1 MALTE
6 KQKNFIKMVGE
17 AAKKDMQTSHILASI
32 TTAQAILES
41 GYGTSELAKNAC
53 ALFGIKKNGWTG
65 KTYTIKSKEEENRKL
80 IWRTSVFRKYNS
92 YAESIADHSNYL
104 KTRKADGKNLTYKKV
119 VGECNYKKAAQALQN
134 AGYSTYSNYTSMLC
148 NLIEKYKLT
157 QYDVLTVT
165 PTSVSNKSDKINV
178 QWFQKRLN
186 ACYKGKLVKLSTDGI
201 WGTKTTEMFKAYLK
215 QVGLPA
221 KDNADKQACEYL
233 KKGIIKKASSATVA
247 SSSTV
252 KPSTSTTTKKT
263 TQTVKTNSTVKKKIA
278 LSIGHSI
285 LKNGECTSAS
295 GVVNEYKYNK
305 KLAPYIKK
313 YLEKVGCTVDI
324 INVPEKKY
332 TSKSSEKTYKLDKIN
347 GHKYDMAI
355 ELHLNCANG
364 KAHGCEVY
372 YVSSKGKEIAQRID
386 KKLGTVFTDRGVKTA
401 QLYFLTKTDCPSAL
415 VESFF
420 CDSKSDYKIGKD
432 YDKIGKLIAEGIVG
446 VNIN

>member
-1 MALTE
+1 MTLTE
-6 KQKNFIKMVGE
+6 KQKIFIKMIGE
-17 AAKKDMQTSHILASI
+17 SAKKDMQTSHILASI

-41 GYGTSELAKNAC
+41 GYGTSELAKKAN

-65 KTYTIKSKEEENRKL
+65 KTYTVKSKEEENGKL
-80 IWRTSVFRKYNS
+80 VWRTSVFRKYNS
-92 YAESIADHSNYL
+92 YAESIADHSSYL

-134 AGYSTYSNYTSMLC
+134 AGYSSYSNYANMLC
-148 NLIEKYKLT
+148 NLIQKYKLT

-178 QWFQKRLN
+178 QWLQKRLN
-186 ACYKGKLVKLSTDGI
+186 VCYKGKLAKLSTDGI

-215 QVGLPA
+215 QVGLPV
-221 KDNADKQACEYL
+221 KDNADKQVCNYL
-233 KKGIIKKASSATVA
+233 KKNLVKKVS
-247 SSSTV
+247 
-252 KPSTSTTTKKT
+252 STSTTVSVN
-263 TQTVKTNSTVKKKIA
+263 TVKPVTSNKKVNKKIA

-313 YLEKVGCTVDI
+313 YLEKVGCTVNI

-332 TSKSSEKTYKLDKIN
+332 TSKSSEKTYKLEKIN

-420 CDSKSDYKIGKD
+420 CDSKSDYKIGKN
-432 YDKIGKLIAEGIVG
+432 YDKIGRLIAEGIVG

>member
-6 KQKNFIKMVGE
+6 KQKNFIKVIGE
-17 AAKKDMQTSHILASI
+17 SAKKDMQTSHILASI

-41 GYGTSELAKNAC
+41 GYGTSELAKKAN

-65 KTYTIKSKEEENRKL
+65 KTYTVKSKEEINGKL
-80 IWRTSVFRKYNS
+80 VWKTSVFRKYDS
-92 YAESIADHSNYL
+92 YADSITDHSLYL
-104 KTRKADGKNLTYKKV
+104 MTRKVDGKNLTYSKV
-119 VGECNYKKAAQALQN
+119 VGECNYKKATQALQN
-134 AGYSTYSNYTSMLC
+134 AGYSSYSNYANMLC

-165 PTSVSNKSDKINV
+165 PTAVSNKSDRIDV
-178 QWFQKRLN
+178 QWLQKRLN
-186 ACYKGKLVKLSTDGI
+186 ACYKGNLDKLSTDGI
-201 WGTKTTEMFKAYLK
+201 WGTKTAEMFKAYLK
-215 QVGLPA
+215 QVGLPVKNTA
-221 KDNADKQACEYL
+221 NKQARNYL
-233 KKGIIKKASSATVA
+233 KKGIVKKV
-247 SSSTV
+247 
-252 KPSTSTTTKKT
+252 STSTTVSVNTANPVTSNKK
-263 TQTVKTNSTVKKKIA
+263 VNKKIA

-332 TSKSSEKTYKLDKIN
+332 TSKSSEKTYKLEKIN

-420 CDSKSDYKIGKD
+420 CDSKSDYKIGKN
-432 YDKIGKLIAEGIVG
+432 YDKIGKLIAEGIAG

>member
-1 MALTE
+1 MALTK

-17 AAKKDMQTSHILASI
+17 TAKKDMQTSHILASI

-41 GYGTSELAKNAC
+41 AYGTSELAKKAN

-65 KTYTIKSKEEENRKL
+65 KTYTVKSKEEENGKL
-80 IWRTSVFRKYNS
+80 VWRTSVFRKYNS
-92 YAESIADHSNYL
+92 YAESIADHSSYL
-104 KTRKADGKNLTYKKV
+104 KTRKADGKNLTYSKV
-119 VGECNYKKAAQALQN
+119 VGECNYKKATQALQN
-134 AGYSTYSNYTSMLC
+134 AGYSSYSNYANMLC

-157 QYDVLTVT
+157 QYDVLIVT

-178 QWFQKRLN
+178 QWLQKRLN
-186 ACYKGKLVKLSTDGI
+186 VCYKGKLAKLSTDGI

-215 QVGLPA
+215 QVGLPI
-221 KDNADKQACEYL
+221 KDNANKQACNYL
-233 KKGIIKKASSATVA
+233 KKGLVKKV
-247 SSSTV
+247 
-252 KPSTSTTTKKT
+252 STSTTVPVNTAKPVTSNQK
-263 TQTVKTNSTVKKKIA
+263 VNKKIA

-313 YLEKVGCTVDI
+313 YLEKVGCTVNI

-332 TSKSSEKTYKLDKIN
+332 TSKSSEKMYKLDKIN
-347 GHKYDMAI
+347 GHKYDVAI

-420 CDSKSDYKIGKD
+420 CDSKSDYKIGKN
-432 YDKIGKLIAEGIVG
+432 YDKIGKLIAEGIAG

>member
-6 KQKNFIKMVGE
+6 KQKNFIRMVGE

-41 GYGTSELAKNAC
+41 AYGTSELAKKAN

-65 KTYTIKSKEEENRKL
+65 KTYTVKSKEEINGKL
-80 IWRTSVFRKYNS
+80 VWRTSVFRKYNS
-92 YAESIADHSNYL
+92 YAESIADHSSYL
-104 KTRKADGKNLTYKKV
+104 KTRKADGKNLTYSKV
-119 VGECNYKKAAQALQN
+119 VGECNYKKVAQALQN
-134 AGYSTYSNYTSMLC
+134 AGYSSYSNYANMLC

-157 QYDVLTVT
+157 QYDVLIVT
-165 PTSVSNKSDKINV
+165 PTAVSNKSDRIDV
-178 QWFQKRLN
+178 QWLQKRLN
-186 ACYKGKLVKLSTDGI
+186 ACYKGNLDKLSTDGI
-201 WGTKTTEMFKAYLK
+201 WGTKTAEMFKAYLK
-215 QVGLPA
+215 QVGLPVKNTA
-221 KDNADKQACEYL
+221 NKQACNYL
-233 KKGIIKKASSATVA
+233 KKGIVKKV
-247 SSSTV
+247 
-252 KPSTSTTTKKT
+252 STSTTVSANTTKPVTSNKK
-263 TQTVKTNSTVKKKIA
+263 VNKKIA

-420 CDSKSDYKIGKD
+420 CDSKSDYKIGKN
-432 YDKIGKLIAEGIVG
+432 YDKIGKLIAEGIAG

>member
-41 GYGTSELAKNAC
+41 AYGTSELAKKAN

-65 KTYTIKSKEEENRKL
+65 KTYTVKSKEEENGKL
-80 IWRTSVFRKYNS
+80 VWRTSVFRKYNS
-92 YAESIADHSNYL
+92 YAESIVDHSSYL

-134 AGYSTYSNYTSMLC
+134 SGYSSYSNYANMLC
-148 NLIEKYKLT
+148 NLIQKYKLI
-157 QYDVLTVT
+157 QYDVLIVT

-178 QWFQKRLN
+178 QWLQKRLN
-186 ACYKGKLVKLSTDGI
+186 VCYKGKLAKLSTDGI

-215 QVGLPA
+215 QVELPV
-221 KDNADKQACEYL
+221 KDNADKQVCNYL
-233 KKGIIKKASSATVA
+233 KKGIVKKV
-247 SSSTV
+247 
-252 KPSTSTTTKKT
+252 STSTTVSANTAKPVTSNKK
-263 TQTVKTNSTVKKKIA
+263 VNKKIA

-313 YLEKVGCTVDI
+313 YLEKVGCTVNI

-332 TSKSSEKTYKLDKIN
+332 TSKSSEKTYKLEKIN

-420 CDSKSDYKIGKD
+420 CDSKSDYKIGKN
-432 YDKIGKLIAEGIVG
+432 YDKIGKLIAEGIAG

>member
-1 MALTE
+1 MTLTE
-6 KQKNFIKMVGE
+6 KQKIFIKMIGE
-17 AAKKDMQTSHILASI
+17 SAKKDMQTSHILASI

-41 GYGTSELAKNAC
+41 GYGTSELAKKAN

-65 KTYTIKSKEEENRKL
+65 KTYTVKSKEEINGKL
-80 IWRTSVFRKYNS
+80 VWKTSVFRKYDS
-92 YAESIADHSNYL
+92 YADSITDHSLYL
-104 KTRKADGKNLTYKKV
+104 MTRKADGKNLTYSKV
-119 VGECNYKKAAQALQN
+119 VGECNYKKATQALQN
-134 AGYSTYSNYTSMLC
+134 AGYSSYSNYANMLC

-157 QYDVLTVT
+157 QYDVLTVI
-165 PTSVSNKSDKINV
+165 PTAVSNKSDRIDV
-178 QWFQKRLN
+178 QWLQKRLN
-186 ACYKGKLVKLSTDGI
+186 VCYKGKLSKLSTDGI
-201 WGTKTTEMFKAYLK
+201 WGTKTAEMFKAYLK
-215 QVGLPA
+215 QVGLPVKNTA
-221 KDNADKQACEYL
+221 NKQACNYL
-233 KKGIIKKASSATVA
+233 KKGIVKKV
-247 SSSTV
+247 
-252 KPSTSTTTKKT
+252 STSTTVSVNAAKPVTSNKK
-263 TQTVKTNSTVKKKIA
+263 VNKKIA

-313 YLEKVGCTVDI
+313 YLEKVGCTVNI

-420 CDSKSDYKIGKD
+420 CDSKSDYKIGKN
-432 YDKIGKLIAEGIVG
+432 YDKIGKLIAEGIAG

>member
-1 MALTE
+1 MTLTE
-6 KQKNFIKMVGE
+6 KQKIFIKMIGE
-17 AAKKDMQTSHILASI
+17 SAKKDMQTSHILASI

-41 GYGTSELAKNAC
+41 GYGTSELAKKAN

-65 KTYTIKSKEEENRKL
+65 KTYTVKSKEEENGKL
-80 IWRTSVFRKYNS
+80 VWRTSIFRKYNS
-92 YAESIADHSNYL
+92 YAESIADHSSYL

-119 VGECNYKKAAQALQN
+119 VGECNYKKATQALQN
-134 AGYSTYSNYTSMLC
+134 AGYSSYSNYANMLC

-157 QYDVLTVT
+157 QYDVLTVI
-165 PTSVSNKSDKINV
+165 PTAVSNKSDRIDV
-178 QWFQKRLN
+178 QWLQKRLN
-186 ACYKGKLVKLSTDGI
+186 VCYKGKLSKLSTDGI
-201 WGTKTTEMFKAYLK
+201 WGTKTAEMFKAYLK
-215 QVGLPA
+215 QVGLPVKNTA
-221 KDNADKQACEYL
+221 NKQACNYL
-233 KKGIIKKASSATVA
+233 KKGIVKKVS
-247 SSSTV
+247 
-252 KPSTSTTTKKT
+252 STSTTVSVN
-263 TQTVKTNSTVKKKIA
+263 TVKPVTSNKKVNKKIA

-313 YLEKVGCTVDI
+313 YLEKVGCTVNI

-332 TSKSSEKTYKLDKIN
+332 TSKSSEKTYKLEKIN

-420 CDSKSDYKIGKD
+420 CDSKSDYKIGKN

>member
-6 KQKNFIKMVGE
+6 KQKNFIKVIGE
-17 AAKKDMQTSHILASI
+17 SAKKDMQTSHILASI

-41 GYGTSELAKNAC
+41 AYGTSELAKKAN

-65 KTYTIKSKEEENRKL
+65 KTYTVKSKEEENGKL
-80 IWRTSVFRKYNS
+80 VWRTSVFRKYNS
-92 YAESIADHSNYL
+92 YAESIVDHSSYL
-104 KTRKADGKNLTYKKV
+104 KTRKADGKNLTYSKV

-134 AGYSTYSNYTSMLC
+134 AGYSSYSNYANMLC

-165 PTSVSNKSDKINV
+165 PTAVSNKSDRIDV
-178 QWFQKRLN
+178 QWLQKRLN
-186 ACYKGKLVKLSTDGI
+186 ACYKGNLDKLSTDGI
-201 WGTKTTEMFKAYLK
+201 WGTKTAEMFKAYLK
-215 QVGLPA
+215 QVGLPVKNTA
-221 KDNADKQACEYL
+221 NKQACNYL
-233 KKGIIKKASSATVA
+233 KKGIVKKV
-247 SSSTV
+247 
-252 KPSTSTTTKKT
+252 STSTTVSSNTAKPVTSNKK
-263 TQTVKTNSTVKKKIA
+263 VNKKIA

-313 YLEKVGCTVDI
+313 YLEKVGCTVNI

-420 CDSKSDYKIGKD
+420 CDSKSDYKIGKN
-432 YDKIGKLIAEGIVG
+432 YDKIGKLIAEGIADVS
-446 VNIN
+446 IN

>member
-6 KQKNFIKMVGE
+6 KQKNFIKVIGE
-17 AAKKDMQTSHILASI
+17 SAKKDMQTSHILASI

-41 GYGTSELAKNAC
+41 GYGTSELAKKAN

-65 KTYTIKSKEEENRKL
+65 KTYTVKSKEEINGKL
-80 IWRTSVFRKYNS
+80 VWKTSVFRKYDS
-92 YAESIADHSNYL
+92 YADSITDHSLYL
-104 KTRKADGKNLTYKKV
+104 MTRKVDGKNLTYSKV
-119 VGECNYKKAAQALQN
+119 VGECNYKKATQALQN
-134 AGYSTYSNYTSMLC
+134 AGYSSYSNYANMLC

-165 PTSVSNKSDKINV
+165 PTAVSNKSDRIDV
-178 QWFQKRLN
+178 QWLQKRLN
-186 ACYKGKLVKLSTDGI
+186 ACYKGNLDKLSTDGI
-201 WGTKTTEMFKAYLK
+201 WGTKTAEMFKAYLK
-215 QVGLPA
+215 QVGLPVKNTA
-221 KDNADKQACEYL
+221 NKQACNYL
-233 KKGIIKKASSATVA
+233 KKGIVKKV
-247 SSSTV
+247 
-252 KPSTSTTTKKT
+252 STSTTVSVNTANPVTSNKK
-263 TQTVKTNSTVKKKIA
+263 VNKKIA

-313 YLEKVGCTVDI
+313 YLEKVGCTVNI

-332 TSKSSEKTYKLDKIN
+332 TSKSSEKTYKLEKIN

-372 YVSSKGKEIAQRID
+372 YVSSKGKEIAKRID

-420 CDSKSDYKIGKD
+420 CDSKSDYKIGKN

>member
-6 KQKNFIKMVGE
+6 KQKNFIKAIGE
-17 AAKKDMQTSHILASI
+17 SAKKDMQTSHILASI

-41 GYGTSELAKNAC
+41 GYGTSELAKKAN

-65 KTYTIKSKEEENRKL
+65 KTYTVKSKEEINGKL
-80 IWRTSVFRKYNS
+80 VWRTSVFRKYNS
-92 YAESIADHSNYL
+92 YAESIVDHSSYL

-134 AGYSTYSNYTSMLC
+134 AGYSSYSNYANMLC
-148 NLIEKYKLT
+148 NLIKKYKLT

-178 QWFQKRLN
+178 QWLQKRLN
-186 ACYKGKLVKLSTDGI
+186 VCYKGKLAKLSTDGI

-215 QVGLPA
+215 QVELPV
-221 KDNADKQACEYL
+221 KDNADKQVCNYL
-233 KKGIIKKASSATVA
+233 KKGIVKKV
-247 SSSTV
+247 
-252 KPSTSTTTKKT
+252 STSTTVSANTAKPVTSNKK
-263 TQTVKTNSTVKKKIA
+263 VNKKIA

-313 YLEKVGCTVDI
+313 YLEKVGCTVNI

-332 TSKSSEKTYKLDKIN
+332 TSKSSEKTYKLEKIN

-420 CDSKSDYKIGKD
+420 CDSKSDYKIGKN
-432 YDKIGKLIAEGIVG
+432 YDKIGKLIAEGIAG

>member
-6 KQKNFIKMVGE
+6 KQKNFIKLIGE
-17 AAKKDMQTSHILASI
+17 SAKKDMQTSHILASI

-41 GYGTSELAKNAC
+41 GYGTSELAKKAN

-65 KTYTIKSKEEENRKL
+65 KTYTVKSKEEINGKL
-80 IWRTSVFRKYNS
+80 VWKTSVFRKYNS
-92 YAESIADHSNYL
+92 YADSITDHSLYL
-104 KTRKADGKNLTYKKV
+104 MTRKADGKNLTYSKV

-134 AGYSTYSNYTSMLC
+134 AGYSSYSNYANMLC

-157 QYDVLTVT
+157 QYDILTVT
-165 PTSVSNKSDKINV
+165 PTAVSNKSDRIAV
-178 QWFQKRLN
+178 QWLQKRLN
-186 ACYKGKLVKLSTDGI
+186 ACYKGKLDKLSTDGI
-201 WGTKTTEMFKAYLK
+201 WGTKTDEMFKAYLK
-215 QVGLPA
+215 QVGLPVKNTA
-221 KDNADKQACEYL
+221 NKQICNYL
-233 KKGIIKKASSATVA
+233 KKGMVKKVSSA
-247 SSSTV
+247 
-252 KPSTSTTTKKT
+252 STTVSVNTAKPVTSNQK
-263 TQTVKTNSTVKKKIA
+263 VNKKIA

-313 YLEKVGCTVDI
+313 YLEKVGCTVNI

-332 TSKSSEKTYKLDKIN
+332 TSKSSEKSYKLEKIN

-386 KKLGTVFTDRGVKTA
+386 KKLAKVFTDRGVKTA
-401 QLYFLTKTDCPSAL
+401 QLYFLTKTDC
-415 VESFF
+415 
-420 CDSKSDYKIGKD
+420 
-432 YDKIGKLIAEGIVG
+432 
-446 VNIN
+446 

>member
-6 KQKNFIKMVGE
+6 KQKNFIKVIGE
-17 AAKKDMQTSHILASI
+17 SAKKDMQTSHILASI

-41 GYGTSELAKNAC
+41 GYGASELAKKAN

-65 KTYTIKSKEEENRKL
+65 KTYTVKSKEEINGKL
-80 IWRTSVFRKYNS
+80 VWKTSVFRKYDS
-92 YAESIADHSNYL
+92 YADSITDHSLYL
-104 KTRKADGKNLTYKKV
+104 MTRKADGKNLTYKKV

-134 AGYSTYSNYTSMLC
+134 AGYSSYSNYANMLC
-148 NLIEKYKLT
+148 NLIKKYKLT

-165 PTSVSNKSDKINV
+165 PTSISNKSDKINV
-178 QWFQKRLN
+178 QWLQKRLN
-186 ACYKGKLVKLSTDGI
+186 VCYKGKLAKLSTDGI

-215 QVGLPA
+215 QVELPV
-221 KDNADKQACEYL
+221 KDNADKQVCNYL
-233 KKGIIKKASSATVA
+233 KKGIVKKV
-247 SSSTV
+247 
-252 KPSTSTTTKKT
+252 STSTTVSANTAKPVTSNKK
-263 TQTVKTNSTVKKKIA
+263 VNKKIA

-313 YLEKVGCTVDI
+313 YLEKVGCTVNI

-332 TSKSSEKTYKLDKIN
+332 TSKSSEKTYKLEKIN

-420 CDSKSDYKIGKD
+420 CDSKSDYKIGKN
-432 YDKIGKLIAEGIVG
+432 YDKIGKLIAEGIAG

>member
-41 GYGTSELAKNAC
+41 AYGTSELAKKAN

-65 KTYTIKSKEEENRKL
+65 KTYTVKSKEEENGKL
-80 IWRTSVFRKYNS
+80 VWRTSVFRKYNS
-92 YAESIADHSNYL
+92 YAESIVDHSSYL

-134 AGYSTYSNYTSMLC
+134 SGYSSYSNYANMLC
-148 NLIEKYKLT
+148 NLIQKYKLT
-157 QYDVLTVT
+157 QYDVLIVT

-178 QWFQKRLN
+178 QWLQKRLN
-186 ACYKGKLVKLSTDGI
+186 VCYKGKLAKLSTDGI

-215 QVGLPA
+215 QVELPV
-221 KDNADKQACEYL
+221 KDNADKQVCNYL
-233 KKGIIKKASSATVA
+233 KKGIVKKV
-247 SSSTV
+247 
-252 KPSTSTTTKKT
+252 STSTTVSANTAKPVTSNKK
-263 TQTVKTNSTVKKKIA
+263 VNKKIA

-313 YLEKVGCTVDI
+313 YLEKVGCTVNI

-332 TSKSSEKTYKLDKIN
+332 TSKSSEKTYKLEKIN

-420 CDSKSDYKIGKD
+420 CDSKSDYKIGKN

>member
-6 KQKNFIKMVGE
+6 KQKNFIKVIGE
-17 AAKKDMQTSHILASI
+17 SAKKDMQTSHILASI
-32 TTAQAILES
+32 TTAQDILES
-41 GYGTSELAKNAC
+41 GYGTSELAKKAN

-65 KTYTIKSKEEENRKL
+65 KTYTVKSKEEINGKL
-80 IWRTSVFRKYNS
+80 VWKTSVFRKYDS
-92 YAESIADHSNYL
+92 YADSITDHSLYL
-104 KTRKADGKNLTYKKV
+104 MTRKVDGKNLTYSKV
-119 VGECNYKKAAQALQN
+119 VGECNYKKATQALQN
-134 AGYSTYSNYTSMLC
+134 AGYSSYSNYANMLC

-165 PTSVSNKSDKINV
+165 PTAVSNKSDRIDV
-178 QWFQKRLN
+178 QWLQKRLN
-186 ACYKGKLVKLSTDGI
+186 ACYKGNLDKLSTDGI
-201 WGTKTTEMFKAYLK
+201 WGTKTAEMFKAYLK
-215 QVGLPA
+215 QVGLPVKNTA
-221 KDNADKQACEYL
+221 NKQACNYL
-233 KKGIIKKASSATVA
+233 KKGIVKKV
-247 SSSTV
+247 
-252 KPSTSTTTKKT
+252 STSTTVSVNTANPVTSNKK
-263 TQTVKTNSTVKKKIA
+263 VNKKIA

-313 YLEKVGCTVDI
+313 YLEKVGYTVDI

-332 TSKSSEKTYKLDKIN
+332 TSKSSEKTYKLEKIN

-420 CDSKSDYKIGKD
+420 CDSKSDYKIGKN
-432 YDKIGKLIAEGIVG
+432 YDKIGKLIAEGIAAG

>member
-41 GYGTSELAKNAC
+41 AYGTSELAKKAN
-53 ALFGIKKNGWTG
+53 ALFGIKKNGWMG
-65 KTYTIKSKEEENRKL
+65 KTYTVKSKEEINGKL
-80 IWRTSVFRKYNS
+80 VWKTSVFRKYDS
-92 YAESIADHSNYL
+92 YADSITDHSLYL
-104 KTRKADGKNLTYKKV
+104 MTRKVDGKNLTYSKV
-119 VGECNYKKAAQALQN
+119 VGECNYKKVAQALQN
-134 AGYSTYSNYTSMLC
+134 AGYSSYSNYANMLC

-165 PTSVSNKSDKINV
+165 PTAVSNKSDRINV
-178 QWFQKRLN
+178 QWLQKRLN
-186 ACYKGKLVKLSTDGI
+186 VCYKGKLAKLSTDGI

-215 QVGLPA
+215 QIGLPVKNTA
-221 KDNADKQACEYL
+221 NKQACNYL
-233 KKGIIKKASSATVA
+233 KKGLVKKV
-247 SSSTV
+247 
-252 KPSTSTTTKKT
+252 STSTTVPVNTAKPVTSNKK
-263 TQTVKTNSTVKKKIA
+263 VNKKIA

-420 CDSKSDYKIGKD
+420 CDSKSDYKIGKN
-432 YDKIGKLIAEGIVG
+432 YDKIGKLIAEGITG

>member
-6 KQKNFIKMVGE
+6 KQKNFIKVIGE
-17 AAKKDMQTSHILASI
+17 SAKKDMQTSHILASI

-41 GYGTSELAKNAC
+41 GYGTSELAKKAN

-65 KTYTIKSKEEENRKL
+65 KTYTVKSKEEINGKL
-80 IWRTSVFRKYNS
+80 VWKTSVFRKYDS
-92 YAESIADHSNYL
+92 YADSITDHSLYL
-104 KTRKADGKNLTYKKV
+104 MTRKVDGKNLTYSKV
-119 VGECNYKKAAQALQN
+119 VGECNYKKATQALQN
-134 AGYSTYSNYTSMLC
+134 AGYSSYSNYANMLC

-165 PTSVSNKSDKINV
+165 PTAVSNKSDRIDV
-178 QWFQKRLN
+178 QWLQKRLN
-186 ACYKGKLVKLSTDGI
+186 ACYKGNLDKLSTDGI
-201 WGTKTTEMFKAYLK
+201 WGTKTAEMFKAYLK
-215 QVGLPA
+215 QVGLPVKNTA
-221 KDNADKQACEYL
+221 NKQACNYL
-233 KKGIIKKASSATVA
+233 KKGLVKKV
-247 SSSTV
+247 
-252 KPSTSTTTKKT
+252 STSTTVSVNTAKPVTSNKK
-263 TQTVKTNSTVKKKIA
+263 VNKKIA

-332 TSKSSEKTYKLDKIN
+332 TSKSSEKTYKLEKIN
-347 GHKYDMAI
+347 RHKYDMAI

-420 CDSKSDYKIGKD
+420 CDSKSDYKIGKN
-432 YDKIGKLIAEGIVG
+432 YDKIGKLIAEGIAG

>member
-6 KQKNFIKMVGE
+6 KQKNFIKVIGE
-17 AAKKDMQTSHILASI
+17 SAKKDMQTSHILASI

-41 GYGTSELAKNAC
+41 AYGTSELAKKAN

-65 KTYTIKSKEEENRKL
+65 KTYTVKSKEEENGKL
-80 IWRTSVFRKYNS
+80 VWRTSVFRKYNS
-92 YAESIADHSNYL
+92 YAESIVDHSSYL
-104 KTRKADGKNLTYKKV
+104 KTRKADGKNLTYSKV
-119 VGECNYKKAAQALQN
+119 VGECDYKKATQALQN
-134 AGYSTYSNYTSMLC
+134 AGYSSYSNYANMLC
-148 NLIEKYKLT
+148 NLIKKYKLT
-157 QYDVLTVT
+157 QYDVLTAT
-165 PTSVSNKSDKINV
+165 PTAVSNKSDRIDV
-178 QWFQKRLN
+178 QWLQKRLN
-186 ACYKGKLVKLSTDGI
+186 ACYKGNLDKLSTDGI
-201 WGTKTTEMFKAYLK
+201 WGTKTAEMFKAYLK
-215 QVGLPA
+215 QVGLPVKNTA
-221 KDNADKQACEYL
+221 NKQACNYL
-233 KKGIIKKASSATVA
+233 KKGIVKKV
-247 SSSTV
+247 
-252 KPSTSTTTKKT
+252 STSTTVSSNTAKPVTSNKK
-263 TQTVKTNSTVKKKIA
+263 VNKKIA

-313 YLEKVGCTVDI
+313 YLEKVGCTVNI

-332 TSKSSEKTYKLDKIN
+332 TSNSSEKTYKLDKIN

-420 CDSKSDYKIGKD
+420 CDSKSDYKIGKN
-432 YDKIGKLIAEGIVG
+432 YDKIGKLIAEGIAG

>member
-1 MALTE
+1 MALTK

-41 GYGTSELAKNAC
+41 AYGTSELAKKAN

-65 KTYTIKSKEEENRKL
+65 KTYTVKSKEEENGKL
-80 IWRTSVFRKYNS
+80 VWRTSVFRKYNS
-92 YAESIADHSNYL
+92 YAESIVDHSSYL

-134 AGYSTYSNYTSMLC
+134 AGYSSYSNYANMLC
-148 NLIEKYKLT
+148 NLIQKYKLT
-157 QYDVLTVT
+157 QYDVLTVA

-178 QWFQKRLN
+178 QWLQKRLN
-186 ACYKGKLVKLSTDGI
+186 VCYKGKLAKLSTDGI

-215 QVGLPA
+215 QVGLPV
-221 KDNADKQACEYL
+221 KDNADKQVCNYL
-233 KKGIIKKASSATVA
+233 KKVLVKKVS
-247 SSSTV
+247 
-252 KPSTSTTTKKT
+252 STSTTVSVN
-263 TQTVKTNSTVKKKIA
+263 TVKPVTSNKKVNKKIA

-313 YLEKVGCTVDI
+313 YLEKVGCTVNI

-332 TSKSSEKTYKLDKIN
+332 TSKSSEKTYKLEKIN

-420 CDSKSDYKIGKD
+420 CDSKSDYKIGKN
-432 YDKIGKLIAEGIVG
+432 YDKIGKLIAEGIAG

>member
-6 KQKNFIKMVGE
+6 KQKNFIRMVGE

-41 GYGTSELAKNAC
+41 AYGTSELAKKAN

-65 KTYTIKSKEEENRKL
+65 KTYTVKSKEEINGKL
-80 IWRTSVFRKYNS
+80 VWRTSVFRKYNS
-92 YAESIADHSNYL
+92 YAESIADHSSYL
-104 KTRKADGKNLTYKKV
+104 KTRKADGKNLTYSKV
-119 VGECNYKKAAQALQN
+119 VGECNYKKVAQALQN
-134 AGYSTYSNYTSMLC
+134 AGYSSYSNYANMLC

-157 QYDVLTVT
+157 QYDVLIVT
-165 PTSVSNKSDKINV
+165 PTAVSNKSDRIDV
-178 QWFQKRLN
+178 QWLQKRLN
-186 ACYKGKLVKLSTDGI
+186 ACYKGNLDKLSTDGI
-201 WGTKTTEMFKAYLK
+201 WGTKTAEMFKAYLK
-215 QVGLPA
+215 QVGLPVKNTA
-221 KDNADKQACEYL
+221 NKQACNYL
-233 KKGIIKKASSATVA
+233 KKGIVKKV
-247 SSSTV
+247 
-252 KPSTSTTTKKT
+252 STSTTVSANTTKPVTSNKK
-263 TQTVKTNSTVKKKIA
+263 VNKKIA

-386 KKLGTVFTDRGVKTA
+386 KKLGTVFTDKGVKTA

-420 CDSKSDYKIGKD
+420 CDSKSDYKIGKN

>member
-6 KQKNFIKMVGE
+6 KQKNFIKMVGK

-41 GYGTSELAKNAC
+41 AYGTSELAKKAN

-65 KTYTIKSKEEENRKL
+65 KTYTVKSKEEENGKL
-80 IWRTSVFRKYNS
+80 VWRTSVFRKYNS
-92 YAESIADHSNYL
+92 YAESIVDHSSYL
-104 KTRKADGKNLTYKKV
+104 KTRKADGKNLTYSKV

-134 AGYSTYSNYTSMLC
+134 AGYSSYSNYANMLC
-148 NLIEKYKLT
+148 NLIKKYKLT
-157 QYDVLTVT
+157 QYDVLTAT
-165 PTSVSNKSDKINV
+165 PTAVSNKSDRIDV
-178 QWFQKRLN
+178 QWLQKRLN
-186 ACYKGKLVKLSTDGI
+186 ACYKGNLDKLSTDGI
-201 WGTKTTEMFKAYLK
+201 WGTKTAEMFKAYLK
-215 QVGLPA
+215 QVGLPVKNTA
-221 KDNADKQACEYL
+221 NKQACNYL
-233 KKGIIKKASSATVA
+233 KKGIVKKV
-247 SSSTV
+247 
-252 KPSTSTTTKKT
+252 STSTTVSVNTAKPVTLNKK
-263 TQTVKTNSTVKKKIA
+263 VNKKIA

-313 YLEKVGCTVDI
+313 YLEKVGCTVNI

-420 CDSKSDYKIGKD
+420 CDSKSDYKIGKN
-432 YDKIGKLIAEGIVG
+432 YDKIGKLIAEGIAG

>member
-1 MALTE
+1 MALTK

-41 GYGTSELAKNAC
+41 AYGTSELAKKAN

-65 KTYTIKSKEEENRKL
+65 KTYTVKSKEEENGKL
-80 IWRTSVFRKYNS
+80 VWRTSVFRKYNS
-92 YAESIADHSNYL
+92 YAESIVDHSSYL

-134 AGYSTYSNYTSMLC
+134 AGYSSYSNYANMLC
-148 NLIEKYKLT
+148 NLIKKYKLT

-165 PTSVSNKSDKINV
+165 PTAVSNKSDKINV
-178 QWFQKRLN
+178 QWIQKRLN
-186 ACYKGKLVKLSTDGI
+186 VCYKGKLAKLSTDGI
-201 WGTKTTEMFKAYLK
+201 WGTKTAEMFKAYLK
-215 QVGLPA
+215 QVGLPV
-221 KDNADKQACEYL
+221 KDNADKQVCNYL
-233 KKGIIKKASSATVA
+233 KKGLVKKVS
-247 SSSTV
+247 
-252 KPSTSTTTKKT
+252 STSTTVLKPVTSNKK
-263 TQTVKTNSTVKKKIA
+263 VNKKIA

-313 YLEKVGCTVDI
+313 YLEKVGCTVNI

-332 TSKSSEKTYKLDKIN
+332 TSKSSEKTYKLEKIN

-372 YVSSKGKEIAQRID
+372 YVSSKGKEIAKRID

-420 CDSKSDYKIGKD
+420 CDSKSDYKIGKN
-432 YDKIGKLIAEGIVG
+432 YDKIGKLIAEGIAG

>member
-6 KQKNFIKMVGE
+6 KQKNFIKAIGE
-17 AAKKDMQTSHILASI
+17 SAKKDMQTSHILASI

-41 GYGTSELAKNAC
+41 GYGTSELAKKAN

-65 KTYTIKSKEEENRKL
+65 KTYTVKSKEEINGKL
-80 IWRTSVFRKYNS
+80 VWKTSVFRKYDS
-92 YAESIADHSNYL
+92 YADSITDHSLYL
-104 KTRKADGKNLTYKKV
+104 MTRKADGKNLTYKKV

-134 AGYSTYSNYTSMLC
+134 AGYSSYSNYANMLC
-148 NLIEKYKLT
+148 NLIKKYKLT

-178 QWFQKRLN
+178 QWLQKRLN
-186 ACYKGKLVKLSTDGI
+186 VCYKGKLAKLSTDGI

-215 QVGLPA
+215 QVGLPV
-221 KDNADKQACEYL
+221 KDNADKQVCNYL
-233 KKGIIKKASSATVA
+233 KKGLVKKVS
-247 SSSTV
+247 
-252 KPSTSTTTKKT
+252 STSTIVSVNTAKPVTSNQK
-263 TQTVKTNSTVKKKIA
+263 VNKKIA

-332 TSKSSEKTYKLDKIN
+332 TSKSSEKTYKLEKIN

-420 CDSKSDYKIGKD
+420 CDSKSDYKIGKN

>member
-41 GYGTSELAKNAC
+41 AYGTSELAKKAN

-65 KTYTIKSKEEENRKL
+65 KTYTVKSKEEENGKL
-80 IWRTSVFRKYNS
+80 VWRTSVFRKYNS
-92 YAESIADHSNYL
+92 YAESIVDHSSYL

-134 AGYSTYSNYTSMLC
+134 SGYSSYSNYANMLC
-148 NLIEKYKLT
+148 NLIQKYKLT
-157 QYDVLTVT
+157 QYDVLIVT

-178 QWFQKRLN
+178 QWLQKRLN
-186 ACYKGKLVKLSTDGI
+186 VCYKGKLAKLSTDGI

-215 QVGLPA
+215 QVELPV
-221 KDNADKQACEYL
+221 KDNADKQVCNYL
-233 KKGIIKKASSATVA
+233 KKGIVKKV
-247 SSSTV
+247 
-252 KPSTSTTTKKT
+252 STSTTVSANTAKPVTSNKK
-263 TQTVKTNSTVKKKIA
+263 VNKKIA

-313 YLEKVGCTVDI
+313 YLEKVGCTVNI

-332 TSKSSEKTYKLDKIN
+332 TSKSSEKTYKLEKIN

-420 CDSKSDYKIGKD
+420 CDSKSDYKIGKN
-432 YDKIGKLIAEGIVG
+432 YDKIGKLIAEGIAG

>member
-6 KQKNFIKMVGE
+6 KQKNFIKVIGE
-17 AAKKDMQTSHILASI
+17 SAKKDMQTSHILASI

-41 GYGTSELAKNAC
+41 GYGTSELAKKAN

-65 KTYTIKSKEEENRKL
+65 KTYTVKSKEEINGKL
-80 IWRTSVFRKYNS
+80 VWKTSVFRKYDS
-92 YAESIADHSNYL
+92 YADSITDHSLYL
-104 KTRKADGKNLTYKKV
+104 MTRKADGKNLTYKKV

-134 AGYSTYSNYTSMLC
+134 AGYSSYSNYANMLC
-148 NLIEKYKLT
+148 NLIKKYKLT
-157 QYDVLTVT
+157 QYDVLTAT
-165 PTSVSNKSDKINV
+165 PTAVSNKSDRIDV
-178 QWFQKRLN
+178 QWLQKRLN
-186 ACYKGKLVKLSTDGI
+186 ACYKGNLYKLSTDGI
-201 WGTKTTEMFKAYLK
+201 WGTKTAEMFKAYLK
-215 QVGLPA
+215 QVGLPVKNTA
-221 KDNADKQACEYL
+221 NKQACNYL
-233 KKGIIKKASSATVA
+233 KKGIVKKV
-247 SSSTV
+247 
-252 KPSTSTTTKKT
+252 STSTTVSANTTKPVTSNKK
-263 TQTVKTNSTVKKKIA
+263 VNKKIA

-313 YLEKVGCTVDI
+313 YLEKVGCTVNI

-332 TSKSSEKTYKLDKIN
+332 TSKSSEKTYKLEKIN

-420 CDSKSDYKIGKD
+420 CDSKSDYKIGKN
-432 YDKIGKLIAEGIVG
+432 YDKIGKLIAEGIADVS
-446 VNIN
+446 IN

>member
-6 KQKNFIKMVGE
+6 KQKNFIKVIGE
-17 AAKKDMQTSHILASI
+17 SAKKDMQTSHILASI

-41 GYGTSELAKNAC
+41 GYGTSELAKKAN

-65 KTYTIKSKEEENRKL
+65 KTYTVKSKEEINGKL
-80 IWRTSVFRKYNS
+80 VWKTSVFRKYDS
-92 YAESIADHSNYL
+92 YADSITDHSLYL
-104 KTRKADGKNLTYKKV
+104 MTRKVDGKSLTYSKV
-119 VGECNYKKAAQALQN
+119 VGECNYKKATQALQN
-134 AGYSTYSNYTSMLC
+134 AGYSTYSDYANMLC
-148 NLIEKYKLT
+148 NLIKKYKLT

-165 PTSVSNKSDKINV
+165 PTAVSNKSDKIDV
-178 QWFQKRLN
+178 QWLQKRLN
-186 ACYKGKLVKLSTDGI
+186 ACYKGNLAKLSTDGI
-201 WGTKTTEMFKAYLK
+201 WGVKTAEMFKAYLK
-215 QVGLPA
+215 QVELPIKNTA
-221 KDNADKQACEYL
+221 NKQACNYL
-233 KKGIIKKASSATVA
+233 KKGIVKKV
-247 SSSTV
+247 
-252 KPSTSTTTKKT
+252 STSTTASVN
-263 TQTVKTNSTVKKKIA
+263 TVKPVTSNQKVNKKIA

-401 QLYFLTKTDCPSAL
+401 QLYFLTKTNCPSAL

-420 CDSKSDYKIGKD
+420 CDSKSDYKIGKN
-432 YDKIGKLIAEGIVG
+432 YDKIGKLIAEGIAG
-446 VNIN
+446 ININ

>member
-6 KQKNFIKMVGE
+6 KQKNFIKVIGE
-17 AAKKDMQTSHILASI
+17 SAKKDMQTSHILASI

-41 GYGTSELAKNAC
+41 GYGTSELTKKAN

-65 KTYTIKSKEEENRKL
+65 KTYTVKSKEEINGKL
-80 IWRTSVFRKYNS
+80 VWKTSVFRKYDS
-92 YAESIADHSNYL
+92 YADSITDHSLYL
-104 KTRKADGKNLTYKKV
+104 MTRKVDGKNLTYSKV

-134 AGYSTYSNYTSMLC
+134 AGYSSYSNYANMLC

-165 PTSVSNKSDKINV
+165 PTAVSNKSDRIDV
-178 QWFQKRLN
+178 QWLQKRLN
-186 ACYKGKLVKLSTDGI
+186 ACYKGNLDKLSTDGI
-201 WGTKTTEMFKAYLK
+201 WGTKTAEMFKAYLK
-215 QVGLPA
+215 QVGLPVKNTA
-221 KDNADKQACEYL
+221 NKQACNYL
-233 KKGIIKKASSATVA
+233 KKGIVKKV
-247 SSSTV
+247 
-252 KPSTSTTTKKT
+252 STSTTVSVNTANPVTSNKK
-263 TQTVKTNSTVKKKIA
+263 VNKKIA

-332 TSKSSEKTYKLDKIN
+332 TSKSSEKTYKLEKIN

-420 CDSKSDYKIGKD
+420 CDSKSDYKIGKN
-432 YDKIGKLIAEGIVG
+432 YDKIGKLIAEGIAG

>member
-6 KQKNFIKMVGE
+6 KQKNFIKVIGE
-17 AAKKDMQTSHILASI
+17 SAKKDMQTSHILASI

-41 GYGTSELAKNAC
+41 GYGTSELTKKAN

-65 KTYTIKSKEEENRKL
+65 KTYTVKSKEEINGKL
-80 IWRTSVFRKYNS
+80 VWKTSVFRKYDS
-92 YAESIADHSNYL
+92 YADSITDHSLYL
-104 KTRKADGKNLTYKKV
+104 MTRKVDGKNLTYSKV

-134 AGYSTYSNYTSMLC
+134 AGYSSYSNYANMLC

-165 PTSVSNKSDKINV
+165 PTAVSNKSDRIDV
-178 QWFQKRLN
+178 QWLQKRLN
-186 ACYKGKLVKLSTDGI
+186 ACYKGNLDKLSTDGI
-201 WGTKTTEMFKAYLK
+201 WGTKTAEMFKAYLK
-215 QVGLPA
+215 QVGLPVKNTA
-221 KDNADKQACEYL
+221 NKQACNYL
-233 KKGIIKKASSATVA
+233 KKGIVKKV
-247 SSSTV
+247 
-252 KPSTSTTTKKT
+252 STSTTVSVNTANPVTSNKK
-263 TQTVKTNSTVKKKIA
+263 VNKKIA

-332 TSKSSEKTYKLDKIN
+332 TSKSSEKTYKLEKIN

-364 KAHGCEVY
+364 KSHGCEVY

-420 CDSKSDYKIGKD
+420 CDSKSDYKIGKN
-432 YDKIGKLIAEGIVG
+432 YDKIGKLIAEGIAG

>member
-6 KQKNFIKMVGE
+6 KQKNFIKVIGE
-17 AAKKDMQTSHILASI
+17 SAKKDMQTSHILASI

-41 GYGTSELAKNAC
+41 GYGTSELAKKAN

-65 KTYTIKSKEEENRKL
+65 KTYTVKSKEEINGKL
-80 IWRTSVFRKYNS
+80 VWKTSVFRKYDS
-92 YAESIADHSNYL
+92 YADSITDHSLYL
-104 KTRKADGKNLTYKKV
+104 MTRKVDGKNLTYSKV

-134 AGYSTYSNYTSMLC
+134 AGYSSYSNYANMLC
-148 NLIEKYKLT
+148 NLIKKYKLT

-178 QWFQKRLN
+178 QWLQKRLN
-186 ACYKGKLVKLSTDGI
+186 VCYKGKLAKLSTDGI

-215 QVGLPA
+215 QVGLPV
-221 KDNADKQACEYL
+221 KDNADKQVCNYL
-233 KKGIIKKASSATVA
+233 KKGLVKKVS
-247 SSSTV
+247 
-252 KPSTSTTTKKT
+252 STSTIVSVNTAKPVTSNQK
-263 TQTVKTNSTVKKKIA
+263 VNKKIA

-332 TSKSSEKTYKLDKIN
+332 TSKSSEKTYKLEKIN

-420 CDSKSDYKIGKD
+420 CDSKSDYKIGKN

>member
-1 MALTE
+1 MTLTE
-6 KQKNFIKMVGE
+6 KQKNFIKVIGE
-17 AAKKDMQTSHILASI
+17 SAKKDMQTSHILASI

-41 GYGTSELAKNAC
+41 GYGTSELAKKAN

-65 KTYTIKSKEEENRKL
+65 KTYTVKSKEEINGKL
-80 IWRTSVFRKYNS
+80 VWKTSVFRKYDS
-92 YAESIADHSNYL
+92 YADSITDHSLYL
-104 KTRKADGKNLTYKKV
+104 MTRKADGKNLTYKKV

-134 AGYSTYSNYTSMLC
+134 AGYSSYSNYANMLC
-148 NLIEKYKLT
+148 NLIKKYKLT
-157 QYDVLTVT
+157 QYDVLTAT
-165 PTSVSNKSDKINV
+165 PTAVSNKSDRIDV
-178 QWFQKRLN
+178 QWLQKRLN
-186 ACYKGKLVKLSTDGI
+186 ACYKGNLYKLSTDGI
-201 WGTKTTEMFKAYLK
+201 WGTKTAEMFKAYLK
-215 QVGLPA
+215 QVGLPVKNTA
-221 KDNADKQACEYL
+221 NKQACNYL
-233 KKGIIKKASSATVA
+233 KKGIVKKV
-247 SSSTV
+247 
-252 KPSTSTTTKKT
+252 STSTTVSANTTKPVTSNKK
-263 TQTVKTNSTVKKKIA
+263 VNKKIA

-313 YLEKVGCTVDI
+313 YLEKVGCTVNI

-332 TSKSSEKTYKLDKIN
+332 TSKSSEKTYKLEKIN

-420 CDSKSDYKIGKD
+420 CDSKSDYKIGKN
-432 YDKIGKLIAEGIVG
+432 YDKIGKLIAEGIADVS
-446 VNIN
+446 IN

>member
-1 MALTE
+1 MTLTE

-41 GYGTSELAKNAC
+41 AYGTSELAKKAN

-65 KTYTIKSKEEENRKL
+65 KTYTVKSKEEENGKL
-80 IWRTSVFRKYNS
+80 VWRTSVFRKYNS
-92 YAESIADHSNYL
+92 YAESIVDHSSYL

-134 AGYSTYSNYTSMLC
+134 SGYSSYSNYANMLC
-148 NLIEKYKLT
+148 NLIQKYKLT
-157 QYDVLTVT
+157 QYDVLIVT

-178 QWFQKRLN
+178 QWLQKRLN
-186 ACYKGKLVKLSTDGI
+186 VCYKGKLAKLSTDGI

-215 QVGLPA
+215 QVELPV
-221 KDNADKQACEYL
+221 KDNADKQVCNYL
-233 KKGIIKKASSATVA
+233 KKGIVKKV
-247 SSSTV
+247 
-252 KPSTSTTTKKT
+252 STSTTVSANTAKPVTSNKK
-263 TQTVKTNSTVKKKIA
+263 VNKKIA

-313 YLEKVGCTVDI
+313 YLEKVGCTVNI

-332 TSKSSEKTYKLDKIN
+332 TSKSSEKTYKLEKIN

-420 CDSKSDYKIGKD
+420 CDSKSDYKIGKN

>member
-41 GYGTSELAKNAC
+41 AYGTSELAKKAN

-65 KTYTIKSKEEENRKL
+65 KTYTVKSKEEENGKL
-80 IWRTSVFRKYNS
+80 VWRTSVFRKYNS
-92 YAESIADHSNYL
+92 YAESIVDHSSYL

-134 AGYSTYSNYTSMLC
+134 SGYSSYSNYANMLC
-148 NLIEKYKLT
+148 NLIQKYKLT
-157 QYDVLTVT
+157 QYDVLIVT

-178 QWFQKRLN
+178 QWLQKRLN
-186 ACYKGKLVKLSTDGI
+186 VCYKGKLAKLSTDGI

-215 QVGLPA
+215 QVELPV
-221 KDNADKQACEYL
+221 KDNADKQVCNYL
-233 KKGIIKKASSATVA
+233 KKGIVKKV
-247 SSSTV
+247 
-252 KPSTSTTTKKT
+252 STSTTVSANTAKPVTSNKK
-263 TQTVKTNSTVKKKIA
+263 VNKKIA

-313 YLEKVGCTVDI
+313 YLKKVGCTVNI

-332 TSKSSEKTYKLDKIN
+332 TSKSSEKTYKLEKIN

-386 KKLGTVFTDRGVKTA
+386 KKLGTVFTDKGVKTA

-420 CDSKSDYKIGKD
+420 CDSKSDYKIGKN

>member
-41 GYGTSELAKNAC
+41 AYGTSELAKKAN

-65 KTYTIKSKEEENRKL
+65 KTYTVKSKEEENGKL
-80 IWRTSVFRKYNS
+80 VWRTSVFRKYNS
-92 YAESIADHSNYL
+92 YAESIVDHSSYL
-104 KTRKADGKNLTYKKV
+104 KTRKADGKNLTYSKV

-134 AGYSTYSNYTSMLC
+134 AGYSSYSNYANMLC
-148 NLIEKYKLT
+148 NLIKKYKLT
-157 QYDVLTVT
+157 QYDVLTAI
-165 PTSVSNKSDKINV
+165 PTAVSNKSDRIDV
-178 QWFQKRLN
+178 QWLQKRLN
-186 ACYKGKLVKLSTDGI
+186 ACYKGNLDKLSTDGI
-201 WGTKTTEMFKAYLK
+201 WGTKTAEMFKAYLK
-215 QVGLPA
+215 QVGLPVKNTA
-221 KDNADKQACEYL
+221 NKQACNYL
-233 KKGIIKKASSATVA
+233 KKGIVKKV
-247 SSSTV
+247 
-252 KPSTSTTTKKT
+252 STSTTVSVNTAKPVTLNKK
-263 TQTVKTNSTVKKKIA
+263 VNKKIA

-313 YLEKVGCTVDI
+313 YLEKVGCTVNI

-420 CDSKSDYKIGKD
+420 CDSKSDYKIGKN

>member
-6 KQKNFIKMVGE
+6 KQKNFIKVIGE
-17 AAKKDMQTSHILASI
+17 SAKKDMQTSHILASI

-41 GYGTSELAKNAC
+41 GYGTSELAKKAN
-53 ALFGIKKNGWTG
+53 ALFGIKKNGWMG
-65 KTYTIKSKEEENRKL
+65 KTYTVKSKEEINGKL
-80 IWRTSVFRKYNS
+80 VWKTSVFRKYDS
-92 YAESIADHSNYL
+92 YADSITDHSLYL
-104 KTRKADGKNLTYKKV
+104 MTRKVDGKNLTYSKV
-119 VGECNYKKAAQALQN
+119 VGECNYKKVAQALQN
-134 AGYSTYSNYTSMLC
+134 AGYSSYSNYANMLC

-165 PTSVSNKSDKINV
+165 PTAVSNKSDRINV
-178 QWFQKRLN
+178 QWLQKRLN
-186 ACYKGKLVKLSTDGI
+186 VCYKGKLAKLSTDGI

-215 QVGLPA
+215 QIGLPVKNTA
-221 KDNADKQACEYL
+221 NKQACNYL
-233 KKGIIKKASSATVA
+233 KKGLVKKV
-247 SSSTV
+247 
-252 KPSTSTTTKKT
+252 STSTTVPVNTAKPVTSNKK
-263 TQTVKTNSTVKKKIA
+263 VNKKIA

-313 YLEKVGCTVDI
+313 YLEKVGCTVNI
-324 INVPEKKY
+324 INVPERKY
-332 TSKSSEKTYKLDKIN
+332 TSKSSEKTYKLEKIN
-347 GHKYDMAI
+347 GHNYDMAI

-420 CDSKSDYKIGKD
+420 CDSKSDYKIGKN
-432 YDKIGKLIAEGIVG
+432 YDKIGKLIAEGIAG

>member
-1 MALTE
+1 MTLTE
-6 KQKNFIKMVGE
+6 KQKIFIKMIGE
-17 AAKKDMQTSHILASI
+17 SAKKDMQTSHILASI

-41 GYGTSELAKNAC
+41 GYGTSELAKKAN

-65 KTYTIKSKEEENRKL
+65 KTYTVKSKEEENGKL
-80 IWRTSVFRKYNS
+80 VWRTSIFRKYNS
-92 YAESIADHSNYL
+92 YAESIADHSSYL
-104 KTRKADGKNLTYKKV
+104 KTRKADGKNLTYSKV
-119 VGECNYKKAAQALQN
+119 VGECNYKKATQALQN
-134 AGYSTYSNYTSMLC
+134 AGYSSYSNYANMLC

-157 QYDVLTVT
+157 QYDVLTVI
-165 PTSVSNKSDKINV
+165 PTAVSNKSDRIDV
-178 QWFQKRLN
+178 QWLQKRLN
-186 ACYKGKLVKLSTDGI
+186 VCYKGKLSKLSTDGI
-201 WGTKTTEMFKAYLK
+201 WGTKTAEMFKAYLK
-215 QVGLPA
+215 QVGLPVKNTA
-221 KDNADKQACEYL
+221 NKQACNYL
-233 KKGIIKKASSATVA
+233 KKGIVKKV
-247 SSSTV
+247 
-252 KPSTSTTTKKT
+252 STSTTVSVNAAKPVTSNKK
-263 TQTVKTNSTVKKKIA
+263 VNKKIA

-313 YLEKVGCTVDI
+313 YLEKVGCTVNI
-324 INVPEKKY
+324 INVPERKY
-332 TSKSSEKTYKLDKIN
+332 TSKSSEKTYKLEKIN
-347 GHKYDMAI
+347 GHNYDMAI

-420 CDSKSDYKIGKD
+420 CDSKSDYKIGKN
-432 YDKIGKLIAEGIVG
+432 YDKIGKLIAEGIAG

>member
-6 KQKNFIKMVGE
+6 KQKNFIKVIGE
-17 AAKKDMQTSHILASI
+17 SAKKDMQTSHILASI

-41 GYGTSELAKNAC
+41 GYGTSELAKKAN

-65 KTYTIKSKEEENRKL
+65 KTYTVKSKEEINGKL
-80 IWRTSVFRKYNS
+80 VWKTSVFRKYDS
-92 YAESIADHSNYL
+92 YADSITDHSLYL
-104 KTRKADGKNLTYKKV
+104 MTRKADGKNLTYKKV

-134 AGYSTYSNYTSMLC
+134 AGYSSYSNYANMLC
-148 NLIEKYKLT
+148 NLIKKYKLT
-157 QYDVLTVT
+157 QYDVLTAT
-165 PTSVSNKSDKINV
+165 PTAVSNKSDRIDV
-178 QWFQKRLN
+178 QWLQKRLN
-186 ACYKGKLVKLSTDGI
+186 TCYKGNLTKLSTDGI
-201 WGTKTTEMFKAYLK
+201 WGVKTAEMFKAYLK
-215 QVGLPA
+215 QVGLPIKNTA
-221 KDNADKQACEYL
+221 NKQACNYL
-233 KKGIIKKASSATVA
+233 KKGIVKKV
-247 SSSTV
+247 
-252 KPSTSTTTKKT
+252 STSTTVSVNTAKPVTLNKK
-263 TQTVKTNSTVKKKIA
+263 VNKKIA

-313 YLEKVGCTVDI
+313 YLEKVGCTVNI

-420 CDSKSDYKIGKD
+420 CDSKSDYKIGKN

>member
-6 KQKNFIKMVGE
+6 KQKNFIKVIGE
-17 AAKKDMQTSHILASI
+17 SAKKDMQTSHILASI

-41 GYGTSELAKNAC
+41 GYGTSELAKKAN

-65 KTYTIKSKEEENRKL
+65 KTYTVKSKEEINGKL
-80 IWRTSVFRKYNS
+80 VWKTSIFRKYNS
-92 YAESIADHSNYL
+92 YADSITDHSVYL
-104 KTRKADGKNLTYKKV
+104 MTRKVDGKNLTYSKV
-119 VGECNYKKAAQALQN
+119 VGECSYKKVAQALQS
-134 AGYSTYSNYTSMLC
+134 AGYSSYSNYANMLC
-148 NLIEKYKLT
+148 NLIKKYKLT
-157 QYDVLTVT
+157 QYDVLTAT
-165 PTSVSNKSDKINV
+165 PTAVSNKSDRIDV
-178 QWFQKRLN
+178 QWLQKRLN
-186 ACYKGKLVKLSTDGI
+186 ACYKGNLDKLSTDGI
-201 WGTKTTEMFKAYLK
+201 WGTKTAEMFKAYLK
-215 QVGLPA
+215 QVGLPVKNTA
-221 KDNADKQACEYL
+221 NKQACNYL
-233 KKGIIKKASSATVA
+233 KKGIVKKV
-247 SSSTV
+247 
-252 KPSTSTTTKKT
+252 STSTTVSVNTAKPVTLNKK
-263 TQTVKTNSTVKKKIA
+263 VNKKIA

-324 INVPEKKY
+324 INVPEKKF

-355 ELHLNCANG
+355 ELHLNCANR

-420 CDSKSDYKIGKD
+420 CDSKSDYKIGKN
-432 YDKIGKLIAEGIVG
+432 YDKIGKLIAEGIAG

>member
-41 GYGTSELAKNAC
+41 AYGTSELAKKAN

-65 KTYTIKSKEEENRKL
+65 KTYTVKSKEEENGKL
-80 IWRTSVFRKYNS
+80 VWRTSVFRKYNS
-92 YAESIADHSNYL
+92 YAESIVDHSSYL

-134 AGYSTYSNYTSMLC
+134 SGYSSYSNYANMLC
-148 NLIEKYKLT
+148 NLIQKYKLT
-157 QYDVLTVT
+157 QYDVLIVT

-178 QWFQKRLN
+178 QWLQKRLN
-186 ACYKGKLVKLSTDGI
+186 VCYKGKLAKLSTYGI

-215 QVGLPA
+215 QVELPV
-221 KDNADKQACEYL
+221 KDNADKQVCNYL
-233 KKGIIKKASSATVA
+233 KKGIVKKV
-247 SSSTV
+247 
-252 KPSTSTTTKKT
+252 STSTTVSANTAKPVTSNKK
-263 TQTVKTNSTVKKKIA
+263 VNKKIA

-313 YLEKVGCTVDI
+313 YLEKVGCTVNI

-332 TSKSSEKTYKLDKIN
+332 TSKSSEKTYKLEKIN

-420 CDSKSDYKIGKD
+420 CDSKSDYKIGKN
-432 YDKIGKLIAEGIVG
+432 YDKIGKLIAEGIAG